1 MRLIHLFKEPSAQRH
16 WTNLHGVLNRAQL
29 DSRKSPAVFSE
40 ASNPLSCLAEMFNDY
55 EEFRPQNLMV
65 EYVSPGVNLPPIKKQ
80 PYQPSG
86 TEWAYLANFTHDL
99 DPCNT
104 SRKNILRGEDWVK
117 STWTDC
123 RKYLHQMFANYHR
136 SGQHDDDVDEWGSE
150 KELKRWTRAASWK
163 PAGSTSIIRYTSA
176 MIYSISILDLCDFEA
191 IGRKMTKG
199 NGVDATV
206 DDGTVAPPHKTKRR
220 RSTTTKD
227 ALKQD
232 GIIKILELGD
242 ARDAKMSALHMFLE
256 FESHSEKCK
265 AKRELHVIA
274 FGSSAAEDVNSS
286 DDEELLRTRSRGN
299 N

>member
-1 MRLIHLFKEPSAQRH
+1 
-16 WTNLHGVLNRAQL
+16 
-29 DSRKSPAVFSE
+29 
-40 ASNPLSCLAEMFNDY
+40 MF
-55 EEFRPQNLMV
+55 
-65 EYVSPGVNLPPIKKQ
+65 VN
-80 PYQPSG
+80 Y
-86 TEWAYLANFTHDL
+86 N
-99 DPCNT
+99 
-104 SRKNILRGEDWVK
+104 
-117 STWTDC
+117 
-123 RKYLHQMFANYHR
+123 R
-136 SGQHDDDVDEWGSE
+136 SGQHDDDLDEWGSE

-227 ALKQD
+227 APKQD

-242 ARDAKMSALHMFLE
+242 ARDAKMSALRMFLE
-256 FESHSEKCK
+256 FGSHSEKCK